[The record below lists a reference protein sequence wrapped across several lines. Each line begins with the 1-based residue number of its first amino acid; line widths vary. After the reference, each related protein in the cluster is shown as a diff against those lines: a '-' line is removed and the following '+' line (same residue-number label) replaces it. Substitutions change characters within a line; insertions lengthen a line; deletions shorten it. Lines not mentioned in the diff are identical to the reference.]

1 MGRNLPSELCLLSKV
16 LLVST
21 HIHRETIT
29 SVKTAVLRQTRSATG
44 DGGWGRKLLNTVL
57 GYVWYSHHG
66 QRVSQGAQL
75 VQMPVDLVS
84 IPMTHMVEKGLLS
97 LSVLDTCTL
106 LCVHARAITC
116 VCTNK

>member
-1 MGRNLPSELCLLSKV
+1 MRRNLPSELCLLSKV

-21 HIHRETIT
+21 HIRREAIT
-29 SVKTAVLRQTRSATG
+29 SVKTAVLRQTRSAAG

-66 QRVSQGAQL
+66 QGAQL

-106 LCVHARAITC
+106 LCVHACAITC
-116 VCTNK
+116 VCKNK